1 MKKIPVSTMQLSYS
15 AILMAVLSFE
25 CAIAQPALHRHH
37 HKYRRAEVVPAGA
50 PNVEVRDV
58 DVSGV
63 DWSKID
69 WSKVHYTYPAGS
81 PSLSPTVSPPEAH
94 VEVLSTP
101 ITAPVIVAP
110 TPTTTPVVVAP
121 KTNSDAGS
129 GESSGVPVFG
139 GRTVP
144 KDNGNKDEY
153 IGNVG
158 NPYGSNIQKATAT
171 GAKNCKYSI
180 KFVNNG
186 GQSKNLILWNKSGRD
201 GRPQSGMGDAP
212 YLHLPIA
219 AGQSQYVCFD
229 ENSQVAFSEDCP
241 RNPSQGNLP
250 DCTWGEADFGDLR
263 NGGWSGYDRSSIP
276 NTQGNT
282 GYLTLSCPGGKT
294 SSQGHNSFTDA
305 SQEDAGG
312 AIAPGPAAITA
323 EWR

>member
-1 MKKIPVSTMQLSYS
+1 MRLSYS
-15 AILMAVLSFE
+15 AILAAGLSLEF
-25 CAIAQPALHRHH
+25 AIAQPAHHRHH
-37 HKYRRAEVVPAGA
+37 HKYRRAEVGPAGV
-50 PNVEVRDV
+50 PEVEVRDV
-58 DVSGV
+58 DVSNV

-81 PSLSPTVSPPEAH
+81 SSPSPTASPSEAQ
-94 VEVLSTP
+94 VDVL
-101 ITAPVIVAP
+101 P
-110 TPTTTPVVVAP
+110 TPTTTPVVVTP
-121 KTNSDAGS
+121 KEKAEAGS
-129 GESSGVPVFG
+129 GESDGSSGAPVFG
-139 GRTVP
+139 GRTEP

-158 NPYGSNIQKATAT
+158 IPYGSNIQKATAA
-171 GAKNCKYSI
+171 GAKHCKYSI
-180 KFVNNG
+180 KLLNNG
-186 GQSKNLILWNKSGRD
+186 QQSKNIILWNKSGRD

-241 RNPSQGNLP
+241 RNPAQGNLP

-276 NTQGNT
+276 NTKGNV
-282 GYLTLSCPGGKT
+282 GHLTLSCPGAKT
-294 SSQGHNSFTDA
+294 SSQSYNSFTDV

-312 AIAPGPAAITA
+312 ALAPGPVAMTA
-323 EWR
+323 EFQ

>member
-1 MKKIPVSTMQLSYS
+1 MQLSYS
-15 AILMAVLSFE
+15 AIILAALSLE
-25 CAIAQPALHRHH
+25 CAVAQPAHHRHH
-37 HKYRRAEVVPAGA
+37 HKHRRAEVAPVSPVV

-63 DWSKID
+63 DWSKVD

-81 PSLSPTVSPPEAH
+81 PSPSPSVSPPEKH
-94 VEVLSTP
+94 VEVQ
-101 ITAPVIVAP
+101 P
-110 TPTTTPVVVAP
+110 TPTTTAAITAATTPAVVAP
-121 KTNSDAGS
+121 NTKSNAGTAESDD
-129 GESSGVPVFG
+129 SSSAPVFG
-139 GRTVP
+139 GRTDP

-158 NPYGSNIQKATAT
+158 NPYGSNIQKATAG
-171 GAKNCKYSI
+171 GAKKCKYSI
-180 KFVNNG
+180 KFANNG
-186 GQSKNLILWNKSGRD
+186 AQSKTFILWNKSGRD

-212 YLHLPIA
+212 YLHLPVA

-282 GYLTLSCPGGKT
+282 GFLTLSCPGGKT
-294 SSQGHNSFTDA
+294 SSQDYNSFTDA

-312 AIAPGPAAITA
+312 AIAPGPAAIAA

>member
-1 MKKIPVSTMQLSYS
+1 MQLSYS
-15 AILMAVLSFE
+15 AIVVAVLGLE
-25 CAIAQPALHRHH
+25 CAVAQPAHHRHH
-37 HKYRRAEVVPAGA
+37 HKHRRAQAAPAA

-69 WSKVHYTYPAGS
+69 WSKVQYTYPAGS
-81 PSLSPTVSPPEAH
+81 PSPSATVSPPEAN
-94 VEVLSTP
+94 VEALTTPTSTP
-101 ITAPVIVAP
+101 TP
-110 TPTTTPVVVAP
+110 TPAPTTTPVVAP
-121 KTNSDAGS
+121 QTKSDAGS
-129 GESSGVPVFG
+129 GDSDDSNSAPVFG
-139 GRTVP
+139 GRTDP

-158 NPYGSNIQKATAT
+158 NPYGSNIQKATAA
-171 GAKNCKYSI
+171 GAQKCKYSI
-180 KFVNNG
+180 QFLNNG
-186 GQSKNLILWNKSGRD
+186 QQSRTFILWNKSGPD
-201 GRPQSGMGDAP
+201 GQPQSGMGDAP
-212 YLHLPIA
+212 YLHLPVA

-241 RNPSQGNLP
+241 RNPSQGNVP

-294 SSQGHNSFTDA
+294 SSQGYNSFTDA

-312 AIAPGPAAITA
+312 AIAPGPVAIKA

>member
-1 MKKIPVSTMQLSYS
+1 MQLHYS
-15 AILMAVLSFE
+15 AIVVAVLGLE
-25 CAIAQPALHRHH
+25 CAVAQPAHHRHH
-37 HKYRRAEVVPAGA
+37 HKHRRAQAAPAA
-50 PNVEVRDV
+50 PDVEVRDV

-69 WSKVHYTYPAGS
+69 WSKVQYTYPAGS
-81 PSLSPTVSPPEAH
+81 SSPSATVSPAEAH
-94 VEVLSTP
+94 VQVLTTP
-101 ITAPVIVAP
+101 TP
-110 TPTTTPVVVAP
+110 TPTTTPAPTSTPVVVPQA
-121 KTNSDAGS
+121 KSNAGS
-129 GESSGVPVFG
+129 DDSDSAPVFG
-139 GRTVP
+139 GRTDP

-158 NPYGSNIQKATAT
+158 KPYGSNIQKATAAA
-171 GAKNCKYSI
+171 AKKCKYSI
-180 KFVNNG
+180 HFVNNG
-186 GQSKNLILWNKSGRD
+186 QQSKNFILWNKSGRD

-212 YLHLPIA
+212 YLHLPVA

-294 SSQGHNSFTDA
+294 SSQGYNSFTDA

-312 AIAPGPAAITA
+312 AIAPGPVAITA